1 MDFAGLERAGH
12 ALMGAIVAGL
22 PWKEP
27 LEEIMPV
34 LGCFGGGLARVTLPD
49 LFGLPSSGLAEVVD
63 AIDARKAPPVSKLTR
78 VGPAPQEGFVCDQMD
93 VYRLA
98 RERDP
103 FCRDFVRRSLGDPSG
118 AAASGAA
125 ASGARPILVDV
136 MAVRSSRDADRVTG
150 GCPHVPP
157 QPVWIRARDRRV
169 VNPKPTSK
177 STAHSSMRS
186 GGFEAVK
193 SAGAVGI
200 RGSPPAT
207 RPGNQERAAQ
217 RDGHRHRA
225 FTRLGTPDLAVPPG
239 FRKGRT
245 SLAAPRAVPHDRA
258 TLRQARDRW
267 R

>member
-27 LEEIMPV
+27 LEEIMPI
-34 LGCFGGGLARVTLPD
+34 LGCLGGGLDRVTPPD
-49 LFGLPSSGLAEVVD
+49 LFGLPSSGLGEVVD
-63 AIDARKAPPVSKLTR
+63 AIDARKAPPFSKPTR
-78 VGPAPQEGFVCDQMD
+78 VDPAPQEGFVCDQMD
-93 VYRLA
+93 VYRLT

-118 AAASGAA
+118 AAASGA
-125 ASGARPILVDV
+125 RPILVDV
-136 MAVRSSRDADRVTG
+136 MAVRPSRDADRVTG

-157 QPVWIRARDRRV
+157 QPGWIRARDRRV

-177 STAHSSMRS
+177 PTGHSSMRS

-225 FTRLGTPDLAVPPG
+225 VTRLGTPDLAVP
-239 FRKGRT
+239 R
-245 SLAAPRAVPHDRA
+245 AA
-258 TLRQARDRW
+258 ARG
-267 R
+267 